1 MPFCGILRTLR
12 DMADRHFRERGV
24 VLVLCEGEA
33 AKRAHQELF
42 SFSDA
47 PYRII
52 EGSITD
58 GVNAFDTFSSG
69 ELHIVAGWETIL
81 CAAMW
86 SRRKPAVCD
95 VLALL
100 EKAGMSGEDHCLSG
114 DRSLSDIFSLLCRG
128 ERLDL
133 LRRICRTAKA
143 SVESR
148 CNGDVG
154 VHCHL
159 VSDETGRIVASSL

>member
-1 MPFCGILRTLR
+1 M
-12 DMADRHFRERGV
+12 
-24 VLVLCEGEA
+24 LCEGEA

-58 GVNAFDTFSSG
+58 GVNAFDAFSTG

-81 CAAMW
+81 CAALW
-86 SRRKPAVCD
+86 SPGKPAVFEA
-95 VLALL
+95 VALL
-100 EKAGMSGEDHCLSG
+100 EKAGMPGEGHCLFG
-114 DRSLSDIFSLLCRG
+114 DRSLSDIFSLLRRG
-128 ERLDL
+128 VRLDL
-133 LRRICRTAKA
+133 LRGVCRTAKA